1 MFYKVL
7 NIRDLSPS
15 TYILRLERKKLNF
28 KPGQCFNLG
37 LKGSGINR
45 EYSIYSGVDDSYLE
59 FLIKEVKRGSVS
71 PALRKVKPGDEVA
84 LHGPYGAFTISSDKA
99 KKTLFTFIATGT
111 GIAPFHSFVRTYPD
125 LDYRIINGV
134 RTAEERYEY
143 NDYDRKRLTTC
154 VTRDDC
160 WSGFK
165 GRVTDYLQ
173 QHYIDPTQI
182 YFLCGNQGMIQ
193 KGYDL
198 LRVKGVSGDQIFTEA
213 FF

>member
-15 TYILRLERKKLNF
+15 TYILRLERKKLDF

-59 FLIKEVKRGSVS
+59 FLIKEVKSGSVS

-84 LHGPYGAFTISSDKA
+84 LHGPYGAFIISSDRA

-125 LDYRIINGV
+125 LDYRIINGI
-134 RTAEERYEY
+134 RTAKERYDY
-143 NDYDRKRLTTC
+143 SDYDSKRLTTC

-173 QHYIDPTQI
+173 QNYIDPTQI

-193 KGYDL
+193 KSYDL
-198 LRVKGVSGDQIFTEA
+198 LRIKGVSGDHIFTEA

>member
-15 TYILRLERKKLNF
+15 TYILRLERKKLDF

-84 LHGPYGAFTISSDKA
+84 LHGPYGAFTISSDRA

-125 LDYRIINGV
+125 LDYRIINGI
-134 RTAEERYEY
+134 RTAKERYDY
-143 NDYDRKRLTTC
+143 SDYDSKRLTTC

-173 QHYIDPTQI
+173 QNYIDPTQI

-198 LRVKGVSGDQIFTEA
+198 LRIKGVSGDHIFTEA

>member
-15 TYILRLERKKLNF
+15 TYILRLERKKLDF

-84 LHGPYGAFTISSDKA
+84 LHGPYGAFIISSDRA

-125 LDYRIINGV
+125 LDYRIINGI
-134 RTAEERYEY
+134 RTAKERYDY
-143 NDYDRKRLTTC
+143 SDYDSKRLTTC

-173 QHYIDPTQI
+173 QNYIDSTHV

-193 KGYDL
+193 KSYDL
-198 LRVKGVSGDQIFTEA
+198 LRIKGVSGDHIFTEA

>member
-71 PALRKVKPGDEVA
+71 PALRKVKPGDEVT
-84 LHGPYGAFTISSDKA
+84 LHGPYGAFTISSNKA

-198 LRVKGVSGDQIFTEA
+198 LRIKGVSGDQIFTEA

>member
-1 MFYKVL
+1 MLCKVL
-7 NIRDLSPS
+7 KIRKLSPS
-15 TYILRLERKKLNF
+15 AYVLRLDRKELVY

-37 LKGSGINR
+37 LKGSGVNR
-45 EYSIYSGVDDSYLE
+45 EYSIYSGADAPYLE
-59 FLIKEVKRGSVS
+59 FLIKEVQGGTVS
-71 PALRKVKPGDEVA
+71 PALKKVKPGEEVA
-84 LHGPYGAFTISSDKA
+84 LHGPYGAFIIDSDRTKN
-99 KKTLFTFIATGT
+99 TLFTFIATGT
-111 GIAPFHSFVRTYPD
+111 GIAPFHSFVKTYPD
-125 LDYRIINGV
+125 LDYRIINGI
-134 RTAEERYEY
+134 RTAEERYDY

-173 QHYIDPTQI
+173 QNYIDPTQI

-198 LRVKGVSGDQIFTEA
+198 LRIKGVSGDHIFTEA

>member
-15 TYILRLERKKLNF
+15 TYILRLERKKLDF

-71 PALRKVKPGDEVA
+71 PALRKVKPGDEVV

-125 LDYRIINGV
+125 LDYRIINGI
-134 RTAEERYEY
+134 RTAKERYDY
-143 NDYDRKRLTTC
+143 NDYDSKRLTTC

-173 QHYIDPTQI
+173 QNYIDPTQI

-198 LRVKGVSGDQIFTEA
+198 LRIKGVSGDHIFTEA